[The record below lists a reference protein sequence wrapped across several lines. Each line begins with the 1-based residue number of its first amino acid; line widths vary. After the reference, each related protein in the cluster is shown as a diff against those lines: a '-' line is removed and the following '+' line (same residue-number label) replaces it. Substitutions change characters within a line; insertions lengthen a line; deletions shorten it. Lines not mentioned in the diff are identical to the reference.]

1 MMRGAFAGCIAIL
14 LVVVAS
20 ACAEPAATEPLARG
34 RQLYRQLDCGRCHQV
49 AGQGGR
55 IGPDLTRAGAVSEER
70 RPADPKGYLR
80 ESLTE
85 PGSYVVPGYPD
96 TMPRGLTR
104 GMSAF
109 DLDSLVQYLGSLR

>member
-1 MMRGAFAGCIAIL
+1 MMRGAFVWCIWIALAVLAG
-14 LVVVAS
+14 

-34 RQLYRQLDCGRCHQV
+34 RQLYRQLECARCHQV

-55 IGPDLTRAGAVSEER
+55 IGPELTRVGAVAEER
-70 RPADPKGYLR
+70 RPADPTGYLR
-80 ESLTE
+80 ESVTE
-85 PGSYVVPGYPD
+85 PGRYVVPGYPD

-109 DLDSLVQYLGSLR
+109 DLDSLVAYLSSLR